1 MVKTY
6 QNGKLSNLGFEWL
19 LILGFGDWYGNLV
32 ILEYF
37 DDLKFTEI
45 FKKLWARLGQMD
57 K

>member
-19 LILGFGDWYGNLV
+19 LIFGFGDWYGNLV